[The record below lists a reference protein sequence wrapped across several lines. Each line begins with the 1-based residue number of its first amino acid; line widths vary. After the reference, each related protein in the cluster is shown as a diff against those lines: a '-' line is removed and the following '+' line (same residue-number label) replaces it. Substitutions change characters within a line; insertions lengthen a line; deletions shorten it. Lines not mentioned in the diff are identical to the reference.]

1 MGGPAA
7 REVVFVTGYPGFI
20 ARRLVQRLARE
31 LSPGARLTLLV
42 EPSQLEAARA
52 AAADLPLRPELL
64 EGDVSAMHLGLSGP
78 EFKRLA
84 AEVTCIWHLA
94 AVKEVSAGRD
104 RLRRVNVE
112 GTRNALDL
120 ARSAPGLRRFHHFS
134 SAWVS
139 GDRTGV
145 ILEDEL
151 EFGQGFHD
159 AYEES
164 KYRAEVLVK
173 RAAADRLPVTVYR
186 PSIVVGDSRTGEID
200 RFEGPYALAI
210 LLLASPLTLP
220 LPLPGDGAAPLNVV
234 PVDFVVESAVTIG
247 RNPAAVGRTVH
258 LVDPAP
264 LSARRV
270 YELVAAR
277 EHRRLP
283 PMSLPARA
291 VDAILRLPV
300 LERLT
305 RSQRSAIEAVSHGAL
320 YNCRNT
326 LELLE
331 GTGVRCPPLTA
342 YLDRLTEFVK
352 EQYARR
358 RAARALEV
366 DDPLDDPPAPPRRGA
381 APERP

>member
-1 MGGPAA
+1 MGGIAA

-20 ARRLVQRLARE
+20 ARRLVQRLAAGLPE
-31 LSPGARLTLLV
+31 GAKLSLLV
-42 EPSQLEAARA
+42 EPSQLAAARRLS
-52 AAADLPLRPELL
+52 ADLPVRPELL
-64 EGDVSAMHLGLSGP
+64 EGDVSRMHLGLSGP

-84 AEVTCIWHLA
+84 AEVTGIWHLA
-94 AVKEVSAGRD
+94 AVKDVAAGRD

-112 GTRNALDL
+112 GTRNVLDL

-139 GDRTGV
+139 GDRQGV

-151 EFGQGFHD
+151 ERGQRFHD

-173 RAAADRLPVTVYR
+173 KAIADGLPATVYR
-186 PSIVVGDSRTGEID
+186 PAIVVGDSRTGEID
-200 RFEGPYALAI
+200 RFEGPYTLAI

-220 LPLPGDGAAPLNVV
+220 LPLPDDGVAPLNLV
-234 PVDFVVESAVTIG
+234 PVDFAVDAAVAIS
-247 RNPAAVGRTVH
+247 RHPAAVGRTVH

-277 EHRRLP
+277 EHKRLP
-283 PMSLPARA
+283 PMSLPHRA
-291 VDAILRLPV
+291 VEALLRLPL

-305 RSQRSAIEAVSHGAL
+305 RAQRSAIEAVNHVAI
-320 YNCRNT
+320 YNCRAT

-331 GTGVRCPPLTA
+331 GTGIRCPPLTT
-342 YLDRLTEFVK
+342 YVDRLTDFVK
-352 EQYARR
+352 QQYARKR
-358 RAARALEV
+358 LAREV
-366 DDPLDDPPAPPRRGA
+366 EDPLDDAPAPPG
-381 APERP
+381 P